1 MKIDDILQSKI
12 LKWTIFGVLIFTIT
26 VFVFSVG
33 VFVGTRS
40 ANFAFDWADQYHRN
54 FGGPEG
60 GIFGDFSTGGGLT
73 SPNGCFGQIIKIDLD
88 KNVITVK
95 DRDVE
100 KVILVGDKTTIVF
113 QKDNLKISDLKVDD
127 KIVVIGEPNEQ
138 GQIEARLIRVMPSIK
153 TSSSSGMRINI
164 QLEN

>member
-40 ANFAFDWADQYHRN
+40 VNFAFNWADQYHRN
-54 FGGPEG
+54 FGGPEE
-60 GIFGDFSTGGGLT
+60 GIFGDFSAGGGLT

-88 KNVITVK
+88 KNTITVK

-100 KVILVGDKTTIVF
+100 KIILIGDKTTIIL
-113 QKDNLKISDLKVDD
+113 QKDNIKISDLKVDD

-138 GQIEARLIRVMPSIK
+138 GQVEARLIRVMPSIK
-153 TSSSSGMRINI
+153 TIRSFGTQINI